1 MPPAAAP
8 LSPSAHVDTFTRD
21 HLPPADLW
29 PVIEFTTPELAYPQR
44 LNAAAELVDLPAEKH
59 GDARPALRT
68 ADGMTWTYGELRTRA
83 NQVAQVLTEDLGLV
97 PGQRVLLRSP
107 NNPWTVAA
115 WLGVL
120 KAGGVVVTTMAAL
133 RARELGPI
141 AERTQPSVALVD
153 HRFAE
158 DVHTVRDTVL
168 PSLTVI
174 ACGGDALDDLTAR
187 AAAKSGEFAN
197 VETAADDVAMLA
209 PTSGSTGVPKIT
221 MHFHRDIL
229 AIGDTFDRHALRLVP
244 DDVVACSAP
253 LAFTFGLG
261 MLVIFPLRAGACALL
276 IEQATPA
283 QLADIV
289 ASEHVTVLATAPTA
303 YKAILRDGLEGK
315 LAGLRTA
322 VSAGEH
328 IPQGTWERLRDRIG
342 LKVIDGIGS
351 TELLHIFITAA
362 GDDIRPGATGR
373 PLPGVRAA
381 ILGPDGTELG
391 PGEPGRLGVI
401 GPVGCR
407 YLDDE
412 RQRNYVRCGWNITG
426 DVFYKDADG
435 YFYYQARSDNM
446 IVSSG
451 YNIGGPEV
459 EAAID
464 THPDVLESAV
474 VARPDAERGSV
485 VCAFVVLRDGVP
497 ADAAI
502 AAAKAKQIQDYV
514 KNVLAPYKY
523 PRDVRF
529 TAALPR
535 NASGKLQHFALR
547 TVLEKEVLASE
558 QALPDQQG
566 AGRKETLA

>member
-1 MPPAAAP
+1 
-8 LSPSAHVDTFTRD
+8 
-21 HLPPADLW
+21 
-29 PVIEFTTPELAYPQR
+29 
-44 LNAAAELVDLPAEKH
+44 
-59 GDARPALRT
+59 
-68 ADGMTWTYGELRTRA
+68 
-83 NQVAQVLTEDLGLV
+83 
-97 PGQRVLLRSP
+97 
-107 NNPWTVAA
+107 
-115 WLGVL
+115 
-120 KAGGVVVTTMAAL
+120 MAAL

-141 AERTQPSVALVD
+141 AERTKPCVALVD
-153 HRFAE
+153 HRFTE
-158 DVHTVRDTVL
+158 DACAVRDTVL
-168 PSLTVI
+168 PSMTVI
-174 ACGGDALDDLTAR
+174 AYGGDAPDDLTAR
-187 AAAKSGEFAN
+187 AAAKSGEFTN
-197 VETAADDVAMLA
+197 VATAADDVALLA

-229 AIGDTFDRHALRLVP
+229 AIGDTFDRHALHIAP

-253 LAFTFGLG
+253 LAFTFGHG
-261 MLVIFPLRAGACALL
+261 MLVAFPLRAGACAVLV
-276 IEQATPA
+276 EQATPA

-289 ASEHVTVLATAPTA
+289 AGEHVTVLATAPTA

-315 LAGLRTA
+315 LAGLRGA

-328 IPQGTWERLRDRIG
+328 IPQGTWERLRDSIG
-342 LKVIDGIGS
+342 LKVIDGIGA
-351 TELLHIFITAA
+351 TELLHIFITAV
-362 GDDIRPGATGR
+362 GDDIRPGATGK
-373 PLPGVRAA
+373 PLPGFRAA
-381 ILGPDGTELG
+381 ILGPDGAELG
-391 PGEPGRLGVI
+391 PGQPGRLGVI

-412 RQRNYVRCGWNITG
+412 RQRNYVTSGWNTTG
-426 DVFYKDADG
+426 DVFYRDADG

-497 ADAAI
+497 ADPLAAA
-502 AAAKAKQIQDYV
+502 AAAKAIQDHV
-514 KNVLAPYKY
+514 KRVLAPYKY

-547 TVLEKEVLASE
+547 AVLEKAGVEDDRAAVV
-558 QALPDQQG
+558 QAG
-566 AGRKETLA
+566 TVRKETLA